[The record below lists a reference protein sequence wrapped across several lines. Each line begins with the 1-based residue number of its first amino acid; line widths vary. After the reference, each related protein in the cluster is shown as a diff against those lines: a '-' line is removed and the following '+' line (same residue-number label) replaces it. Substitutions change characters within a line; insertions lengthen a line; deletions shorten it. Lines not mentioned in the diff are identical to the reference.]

1 VSQIKGKAL
10 TGYDKTRAPKKPA
23 PQGRERFDEKKDD
36 GLRAFVREL
45 KCVVCVSVYGV
56 QRSPTECAHV
66 TSKGAAGGDFDNMV
80 PLCAHHHQQQ
90 HRIGIRSFEY
100 RYQVRLKAAARK
112 VTAAYVAQKKHG

>member
-45 KCVVCVSVYGV
+45 KCV
-56 QRSPTECAHV
+56 
-66 TSKGAAGGDFDNMV
+66 